1 MQNKHNAASK
11 LTAAAI
17 AAALLASMLTVSVS
31 AAEGSSSAVKAKAGM
46 ASALMVRRQSTLQT
60 LTAKSV
66 TVNYGAGASSTGKVH
81 VSSCLNLR
89 SAASTS
95 SQIIGRLTNGQTV
108 TILKNTNGWMQVT
121 TSSGQTGYCSSS
133 YITVTT
139 TSSSQTNSSGSG
151 SSTASSG
158 SKATVKVSGG
168 LNLRSAAGT
177 SSKIISCL
185 SNGESV
191 TVLSTSNGWSYIQT
205 SAGQK
210 GYCCSTYLTVSSTSA
225 PASNSGS
232 SSVSGNEK
240 ATVKVN
246 DSLNLRS
253 AASTSSTVIGS
264 LSNGQSVTVLS
275 TSNGWSYIQT
285 SAGQKGYCCSTYLTV
300 SSTSAPASNSGSSSV
315 SGNEKATVKV
325 NDSLNLRSA
334 ASTSSTVIGS
344 LSNGQSVT
352 VLSTS
357 NGWSYIQTSAGAKG
371 YCCSTYLAIDGST
384 TNNPSNSSSKVLNGL
399 PAYKQYDSEW
409 ANTYIGSSYGGTI
422 HAIGC
427 LVTSLAM
434 SESYRTQS
442 RVTPN
447 DIAHQCNFTSGGGLY
462 WPSNYYA
469 LSGVSD
475 SNLSGIYQQLKSGKP
490 VIVGGSNSRSSHW
503 IIIKGYQN
511 VPLNSS
517 GSPTSLSASM
527 FLINDPGYGN
537 QTLADYF
544 SQFPCGH
551 VYRTY

>member
-1 MQNKHNAASK
+1 M
-11 LTAAAI
+11 
-17 AAALLASMLTVSVS
+17 
-31 AAEGSSSAVKAKAGM
+31 
-46 ASALMVRRQSTLQT
+46 
-60 LTAKSV
+60 
-66 TVNYGAGASSTGKVH
+66 
-81 VSSCLNLR
+81 
-89 SAASTS
+89 
-95 SQIIGRLTNGQTV
+95 
-108 TILKNTNGWMQVT
+108 
-121 TSSGQTGYCSSS
+121 
-133 YITVTT
+133 
-139 TSSSQTNSSGSG
+139 
-151 SSTASSG
+151 
-158 SKATVKVSGG
+158 
-168 LNLRSAAGT
+168 
-177 SSKIISCL
+177 
-185 SNGESV
+185 
-191 TVLSTSNGWSYIQT
+191 LSTSNGWSYIQT

-275 TSNGWSYIQT
+275 
-285 SAGQKGYCCSTYLTV
+285 A
-300 SSTSAPASNSGSSSV
+300 
-315 SGNEKATVKV
+315 
-325 NDSLNLRSA
+325 
-334 ASTSSTVIGS
+334 
-344 LSNGQSVT
+344 
-352 VLSTS
+352 S

-544 SQFPCGH
+544 SQFPCGY

>member
-275 TSNGWSYIQT
+275 
-285 SAGQKGYCCSTYLTV
+285 A
-300 SSTSAPASNSGSSSV
+300 
-315 SGNEKATVKV
+315 
-325 NDSLNLRSA
+325 
-334 ASTSSTVIGS
+334 
-344 LSNGQSVT
+344 
-352 VLSTS
+352 S

-475 SNLSGIYQQLKSGKP
+475 DSNLSGIYQQLKSGKP